1 MTYKINHAHSYTGTL
16 STLGRMVEYDTR
28 RELLAAVAPV
38 LGLDVQTAVWVR
50 VDDQD
55 GLEYYLYRSQS
66 AADAASHANTTATLS
81 AFTTRANFR
90 TPKQNPLR

>member
-16 STLGRMVEYDTR
+16 STLGLMVEYDTR

-38 LGLDVQTAVWVR
+38 LGLDVQTAAWVR

-66 AADAASHANTTATLS
+66 AADADDNGSQAVLFAGLVAS
-81 AFTTRANFR
+81 
-90 TPKQNPLR
+90 